1 MKQVILFLLTFIF
14 VFLFYQIFIIR
25 KAKIKKEKKSKK
37 KIIKKKKNNKGKE
50 DILPKKPMEIKLLEA
65 KYKLDLDKIN
75 YNRLLLVVSLVSSLD
90 ISILVTLVLI
100 IDNYLLQI
108 LLALVLAF
116 PLILLSYSF
125 IGKYY
130 VKKGLIKNE

>member
-25 KAKIKKEKKSKK
+25 KAKIKKGKKSKK
-37 KIIKKKKNNKGKE
+37 KLFKKKKNNKGKE
-50 DILPKKPMEIKLLEA
+50 DILPKKPMEIKLLES

>member
-37 KIIKKKKNNKGKE
+37 KLFKKNKNNKGKE
-50 DILPKKPMEIKLLEA
+50 DILPKKPMEIKLLES

>member
-37 KIIKKKKNNKGKE
+37 KLFKKKKNNKGKE
-50 DILPKKPMEIKLLEA
+50 DILPKKPMEIKLLES

-108 LLALVLAF
+108 LL
-116 PLILLSYSF
+116 
-125 IGKYY
+125 K
-130 VKKGLIKNE
+130 